1 MSKVKD
7 AMFTDQEPPDDFR
20 LDPDYEEK
28 AEGGTVPP
36 LIFRTMSAVMDEVGA
51 VGKGQR
57 NKQQGFSYRG
67 IDDVYNALHAAMAK
81 HQVFTT
87 SEIVNVSREE
97 RTTAKGAVLLY
108 TQIRI
113 RYTFWTV
120 DGSSVSTEVQGEGMD
135 SGDKSSNKAMAVAHK
150 YALLQAFMIPT
161 EQVDPDGESHEV
173 APRHS
178 DWHQEYDRRGPAPS
192 KPADTFQKPTPS
204 PDVIRALTACEDLE
218 TLAEMW
224 SKLSKSDHK
233 LYEGIKNIRKK
244 ELQDLASVDDD
255 IPQ

>member
-7 AMFTDQEPPDDFR
+7 AMFTDQEPDEGFTPDPEYLPENDDR
-20 LDPDYEEK
+20 
-28 AEGGTVPP
+28 P
-36 LIFRTMSAVMDEVGA
+36 LGIFTAMSAVMSEVQA
-51 VGKGQR
+51 VGKDQR
-57 NKQQGFSYRG
+57 NKQQGFNYRG
-67 IDDVYNALHAAMAK
+67 IDDVYNALHAAMATHK
-81 HQVFTT
+81 VFTT
-87 SEIVNVSREE
+87 SQIIDVNREE

-161 EQVDPDGESHEV
+161 EQVDPDAESHEV

-178 DWHQEYDRRGPAPS
+178 DFRQGYDS
-192 KPADTFQKPTPS
+192 KRSATTTFQKPTPN
-204 PDVIRALTACEDLE
+204 PDIIRALLACEDLP
-218 TLAEMW
+218 TLKEMW
-224 SKLSKSDHK
+224 GKLDKSEHR
-233 LYEGIKNIRKK
+233 LYEGVKEQRKA
-244 ELQDLASVDDD
+244 ELQTLEADEQQKAL
-255 IPQ
+255 